1 MEIVISP
8 MESQDWQAV
17 AAIYAHGLTTRNA
30 TFETQVPTW
39 EHWNESHLS
48 IGRLVARHNDTIVG
62 WAALSPVSKRHVYRG
77 VVEESIY
84 IAPDQRGN
92 GIGKLLLSAVIE
104 QSEAADIWTI
114 QTSIFPENKPSL
126 ALHERCG
133 FRVIGQREKIGQ
145 LDGVWRDVF
154 FLERRSTVAG
164 I

>member
-1 MEIVISP
+1 
-8 MESQDWQAV
+8 
-17 AAIYAHGLTTRNA
+17 
-30 TFETQVPTW
+30 
-39 EHWNESHLS
+39 
-48 IGRLVARHNDTIVG
+48 VARHNDTIVG